1 MSNSRRMDAGNPTFT
16 GVRRLIGKVNLLG
29 AFQMSEETL
38 ALARRK
44 NL

>member
-1 MSNSRRMDAGNPTFT
+1 MDAGNPAF
-16 GVRRLIGKVNLLG
+16 VGKVNLLR

-38 ALARRK
+38 ALGRRK